1 MYCPRKCKR
10 LKGHSLIEGNMACCS
25 GRADIWGRGYASQ
38 LCPEC
43 ENRQEVMIIWQEV
56 YDPIVQRLWNFQCL
70 SLCIVPEGHTN

>member
-38 LCPEC
+38 LCPES
-43 ENRQEVMIIWQEV
+43 ENRQEVIWQ
-56 YDPIVQRLWNFQCL
+56 DPLYKGYGL
-70 SLCIVPEGHTN
+70 SRAFHCVLFLKVTLI